1 MIIGLSQALSQN
13 YNFTKLTNKNGLISN
28 QTTSVVQDKKGY
40 LWIGT
45 KEGLSRF
52 DGNNFLNFDTFSGLS
67 QNSITD
73 IIVDDSNQIFVI
85 HPDDKVTK
93 ITTELEF
100 SILEKLPKLDVKES
114 DDQMRC
120 EVINKSKIKIYHNDN
135 ATPLLITGQNGLKQ
149 NEVNDAF
156 VDRENT
162 LWIASKENGL
172 MSLPLQNF
180 PLYPW
185 NNGNLLFSYKQSENS
200 YLLTFKNN
208 IVSTNLSN
216 GKPYYS
222 LVFTNNA
229 RDINCAITQFGTE
242 LFYGTTN
249 GMYLYFRES
258 GTEYSFDGLAGKNVT
273 SIEKIG
279 NGDLLIIADKR
290 AFIYS
295 AYSESIYLAKGL
307 ESFEATSIIKLDSK
321 ILLLGKGNIY
331 QVKGKSL
338 SPFFETEI
346 ETDKLNFTYISTSNS
361 GKMWVSTSNNGLYL
375 YDKENV
381 SLFNFSKNKSIPY
394 TSVLSCIQEGNN
406 LWISTKVGVIWYNI
420 DKNIYS
426 FFGDKYFNKSQF
438 LPFAMKY
445 KKDVYFVSEKGLV
458 KTFDSQ
464 LFQNSIAS
472 IDITEILVSG
482 KAVTNDSII
491 ETRHNGFPI
500 KFTYQSI
507 SLKNKIYYQYY
518 LSGKDDGWSNPR
530 QKNTISYEQLT
541 PGNYTFMVRTYDPI
555 NELVLKETQVKFRV
569 LRPFWKT
576 PFFLYL
582 MIGLIGLLTFAIVI
596 YRSWRLKKTTAKLEK
611 MVDEK
616 TFILT
621 AQNQNIE
628 QFSFSLS
635 HDLKN
640 PINNIKGLVEILEDA
655 DEDSRP
661 EITKMLMNSAI
672 LLEDKIKATLETIRQ
687 MQANKKNVEQ
697 LYFDTIF
704 EETKK
709 SLLILINEN
718 DVKFITDFKEKSFY
732 YNQSI
737 LDSIFYNLVSNSIK
751 YGSDERQK
759 IVKITSEKIENDSI
773 QLVFEDNG
781 IGFDLEKDRE
791 KVFSIFER
799 VHDQA
804 TGTGIG
810 LYMVKQMIE
819 LNGGTIMVHSKIN
832 EGTVFKIILRKMR

>member
-1 MIIGLSQALSQN
+1 
-13 YNFTKLTNKNGLISN
+13 
-28 QTTSVVQDKKGY
+28 
-40 LWIGT
+40 
-45 KEGLSRF
+45 
-52 DGNNFLNFDTFSGLS
+52 
-67 QNSITD
+67 
-73 IIVDDSNQIFVI
+73 
-85 HPDDKVTK
+85 
-93 ITTELEF
+93 
-100 SILEKLPKLDVKES
+100 
-114 DDQMRC
+114 
-120 EVINKSKIKIYHNDN
+120 
-135 ATPLLITGQNGLKQ
+135 
-149 NEVNDAF
+149 
-156 VDRENT
+156 
-162 LWIASKENGL
+162 
-172 MSLPLQNF
+172 
-180 PLYPW
+180 
-185 NNGNLLFSYKQSENS
+185 
-200 YLLTFKNN
+200 
-208 IVSTNLSN
+208 
-216 GKPYYS
+216 
-222 LVFTNNA
+222 
-229 RDINCAITQFGTE
+229 
-242 LFYGTTN
+242 
-249 GMYLYFRES
+249 
-258 GTEYSFDGLAGKNVT
+258 
-273 SIEKIG
+273 
-279 NGDLLIIADKR
+279 
-290 AFIYS
+290 
-295 AYSESIYLAKGL
+295 
-307 ESFEATSIIKLDSK
+307 
-321 ILLLGKGNIY
+321 
-331 QVKGKSL
+331 
-338 SPFFETEI
+338 
-346 ETDKLNFTYISTSNS
+346 
-361 GKMWVSTSNNGLYL
+361 
-375 YDKENV
+375 
-381 SLFNFSKNKSIPY
+381 
-394 TSVLSCIQEGNN
+394 
-406 LWISTKVGVIWYNI
+406 
-420 DKNIYS
+420 
-426 FFGDKYFNKSQF
+426 
-438 LPFAMKY
+438 
-445 KKDVYFVSEKGLV
+445 
-458 KTFDSQ
+458 
-464 LFQNSIAS
+464 
-472 IDITEILVSG
+472 
-482 KAVTNDSII
+482 
-491 ETRHNGFPI
+491 
-500 KFTYQSI
+500 
-507 SLKNKIYYQYY
+507 
-518 LSGKDDGWSNPR
+518 
-530 QKNTISYEQLT
+530 
-541 PGNYTFMVRTYDPI
+541 MVRTYDPI

-576 PFFLYL
+576 LFFLYL

-832 EGTVFKIILRKMR
+832 EGTVFKIILGKMR